1 MSDPLRRFK
10 SEIFQGLANPN
21 IEAEITYDSRE
32 FRLRIRDDGRGID
45 PGILEKG
52 GRDDHWGLQ
61 GMRERAK
68 RIGAKLDIWSRTGSG
83 TEIELTVPAATA
95 YRAHR
100 NKPAPSRSSVS
111 AAG

>member
-1 MSDPLRRFK
+1 M
-10 SEIFQGLANPN
+10 
-21 IEAEITYDSRE
+21 EITYESRE

-45 PGILEKG
+45 PEVLEKG

-68 RIGAKLDIWSRTGSG
+68 RIGAKLDLWSRPGSG
-83 TEIELTVPAATA
+83 TEVELTVPAATA
-95 YRAHR
+95 YPSPRG
-100 NKPAPSRSSVS
+100 KPTNSRRHVS